1 MASTPLSTL
10 LLLHLL
16 HLSEERQVLRQ
27 QPEMPTLLA
36 ELITTTQEG
45 YADILRRN
53 ISSSS
58 GTTLLLAPSL
68 VQFQLAAAATGG
80 GLLQQPLLQ
89 NTSSLAPSLLSR
101 ASTTHSRY
109 NLLQNISSSVPV
121 PLPFQSAAATGGL
134 LQQPLLPNT
143 SSMPLGASTSLAN
156 NAVYSALLALK
167 ASGHQMY
174 TRRSNEA
181 LGTGSSAVLPS
192 LSTLLD
198 SHHGLEESLPRQTSC
213 NHYGFL
219 PTTLKGPI
227 QEDYSPSTSDSNSS
241 GASVGERNNKR
252 EDEQSFRMGTWTEA
266 EHRLFLKGLAE
277 IGPGNWIA
285 ISKTI
290 PTRTAVQTRSHAQ
303 KYFNKLEKKK
313 HCSLSPKNLS
323 PKRLLQKQNLFKK
336 RKVYPA
342 DDFDKEKANKAHCK
356 KKEES

>member
-68 VQFQLAAAATGG
+68 VQFQLAAAATG
-80 GLLQQPLLQ
+80 
-89 NTSSLAPSLLSR
+89 
-101 ASTTHSRY
+101 
-109 NLLQNISSSVPV
+109 
-121 PLPFQSAAATGGL
+121 GGL